1 MFRRFIGKKKK
12 ASFKRILYFYT
23 LILSIVPVLLLGIVS
38 SSIAMNAVQE
48 EVNHNH
54 QVVLNQVQY
63 QADRFLQMIDT
74 DSIQLANN
82 TMMEKLMQVG
92 PSMKNFDL
100 FIEMLDLIQ
109 NQRGISEI
117 SYDVSLVF
125 SKYGKIHSNRYGY
138 INDDEFPYSD
148 LINRFRTP
156 GKFPFIIS
164 PYTYPNQ
171 SEILIARPVPLFYA
185 DEPDGY
191 IIFHVA
197 TSPLMSLIQES
208 ELGNKRRV
216 LILDDQAKV
225 VMSPNPEEIGKRL
238 YSSQLYQ
245 YWSNPSLTARSL
257 TLDNI
262 EYQFSSQKSVMNN
275 WSYISLTETSLL
287 TAKSQ
292 WIVNLTW
299 LMVLVL
305 TILWAIVV
313 YFGTK
318 RLHIPIESLIS
329 KIPLTVKT
337 VPNEKDSLKAL
348 DIFIEYMVST
358 NDQLQSQINEQIPY
372 LKEIMLQ
379 KLLRGEIDSDYA
391 KKMDSY
397 RFFEKSNFFYVCVV
411 ELDKYALFRET
422 YEEKDRA
429 LLWYALR
436 KMIIETYEEE
446 PRFFSVTS
454 MPLSNQIAIIIGMEK
469 VNDKSE
475 ETLRHLT
482 HYFIDKIN
490 QYFPFTVTAAL
501 SKPVRDYRSICEG
514 YQQARD
520 LLSYRLLLGSNQL
533 IVPEDI
539 QSSVE
544 KSRASIFRTQKSI
557 VHSILHGNLETA
569 KNKLYEMEQMV
580 PQVMH
585 NVEAVRGLFTY
596 LIGEIEVHMQ
606 EMGLDESSI
615 LPKDRYTDLYSMT
628 SLNEVTEW
636 FIHVIFPRVIEHI
649 HSTQVSLQKKLVQQ
663 ILFYIHEHYDTDL
676 SLQQI
681 ADEFETSPSHI
692 SRVFKEETLV
702 NFSDYLIQYR
712 MDKAKEFLIH
722 TDMPIKDISE
732 KLCYTSVQNFNRIF
746 KQTVHMPPGKYRKQF
761 REAPSDQESESS
773 VEC

>member
-1 MFRRFIGKKKK
+1 MFSRLIGTKK

-38 SSIAMNAVQE
+38 SSIATNAVQE
-48 EVNHNH
+48 EVDHNH

-82 TMMEKLMQVG
+82 TMMEKLMQLG
-92 PSMKNFDL
+92 PSMKNYDL

-125 SKYGKIHSNRYGY
+125 SKYGKIHSNRYGF
-138 INDDEFPYSD
+138 INQDEFPYSD
-148 LINRFRTP
+148 LLKRFQSP
-156 GKFPFIIS
+156 VKYPFIIS

-185 DEPDGY
+185 DQPDGY
-191 IIFHVA
+191 IIFHVE
-197 TSPLMSLIQES
+197 TSLLMSLIQES
-208 ELGNKRRV
+208 ELGDKRKV

-225 VMSPNPEEIGKRL
+225 VISQNPEEIGKRL

-245 YWSNPSLTARSL
+245 YWSNPSPSARSL

-262 EYQFSSQKSVMNN
+262 EYQFSSQKSVINN

-292 WIVNLTW
+292 WIVKLTW

-305 TILWAIVV
+305 TVLWAVVV

-318 RLHIPIESLIS
+318 RMHIPIESLIS
-329 KIPLTVKT
+329 KIPLAVKT
-337 VPNEKDSLKAL
+337 VPEQKDSLKAL
-348 DIFIEYMVST
+348 DSFIQYMVSK
-358 NDQLQSQINEQIPY
+358 NDQLQSQINEQVPY

-379 KLLRGEIDSDYA
+379 QLLRGEMDPDYA
-391 KKMDSY
+391 NKMDSY
-397 RFFEKSNFFYVCVV
+397 RFFEKSSYFYVCVV
-411 ELDKYALFRET
+411 ELDKYALFKET
-422 YEEKDRA
+422 YAEKDRA

-446 PRFFSVTS
+446 PHFFCATS
-454 MPLSNQIAIIIGMEK
+454 MPLSNQIAVIIGLEK

-475 ETLRHLT
+475 EAVRHLT
-482 HYFIDKIN
+482 GHFVDKIN
-490 QYFPFTVTAAL
+490 QSFSFTVTAAV

-514 YQQARD
+514 YQQACD
-520 LLSYRLLLGSNQL
+520 LLSYRLLLGSSQL
-533 IVPEDI
+533 IVPGDI
-539 QSSVE
+539 KSSVE
-544 KSRASIFRTQKSI
+544 KSRASVFKTQKSI
-557 VHSILHGNLETA
+557 VHCILHGDLETA
-569 KNKLYEMEQMV
+569 KSKLYEMEQMV

-606 EMGLDESSI
+606 EMGLDEDSF

-628 SLNEVTEW
+628 SLNEITEW
-636 FIHVIFPRVIEHI
+636 FIQDIFPKVIDHI
-649 HSTQVSLQKKLVQQ
+649 NSSQVSMQKKLVQQ

-681 ADEFETSPSHI
+681 ADEFETSPSQI
-692 SRVFKEETLV
+692 SRMFKEETSV

-712 MDKAKEFLIH
+712 MDKAKELLVH
-722 TDMPIKDISE
+722 TNTPIKDISE

-746 KQTVHMPPGKYRKQF
+746 KQTVHMPPGQYRKQF
-761 REAPSDQESESS
+761 REPERDQERKSS
-773 VEC
+773 AEC